1 MKLDGRLAVSLMM
14 LAIFLLFVGQA
25 ALLFSP
31 EARAMPLLVGL
42 PAIGLCVLQII
53 LDLRR
58 QGGQAVKSALVALD
72 DRPLIAWLVAFF
84 FGIIAFGF
92 TYGAPPLVAAYLYF
106 AARERPLVA
115 LAGGA
120 FCLFVLLLIFEKL
133 LNVQLFEGL
142 VTPLLT

>member
-25 ALLFSP
+25 LLFSP

-42 PAIGLCVLQII
+42 PAIGLCILQIV

-58 QGGQAVKSALVALD
+58 QGRQAVATALVALE
-72 DRPLIAWLVAFF
+72 DRPLIAWLAVFF
-84 FGIIAFGF
+84 VGIVAFGF

-106 AARERPLVA
+106 AARERLLMA
-115 LAGGA
+115 LAGSV
-120 FCLFVLLLIFEKL
+120 FCLFVLLLVFEKL

-142 VTPLLT
+142 VTRLFI

>member
-25 ALLFSP
+25 LLFSP
-31 EARAMPLLVGL
+31 EARAMPLLVGV

-72 DRPLIAWLVAFF
+72 DRPLIAWLAAFF

-115 LAGGA
+115 ITGGA
-120 FCLFVLLLIFEKL
+120 FCLFVLLVVFEKL
-133 LNVQLFEGL
+133 LNVQLFDGL
-142 VTPLLT
+142 VKPLLT

>member
-14 LAIFLLFVGQA
+14 LAIFLLFVGQ

-72 DRPLIAWLVAFF
+72 DRPLIAWLAAFF
-84 FGIIAFGF
+84 FGIISFGF

-115 LAGGA
+115 ITGGA
-120 FCLFVLLLIFEKL
+120 FCLFVLLVVFEKL
-133 LNVQLFEGL
+133 LNVQLFDGL
-142 VTPLLT
+142 VMPLLT

>member
-14 LAIFLLFVGQA
+14 LAIFLLFVGQ

-58 QGGQAVKSALVALD
+58 QGAQAVKSALVALD
-72 DRPLIAWLVAFF
+72 DRPLIAWLAAFF

-115 LAGGA
+115 ITGGA
-120 FCLFVLLLIFEKL
+120 FCLFVLLVVFEKL
-133 LNVQLFEGL
+133 LNVQLFDGL
-142 VTPLLT
+142 VMPLLT

>member
-1 MKLDGRLAVSLMM
+1 MKLDGRLAASLMM
-14 LAIFLLFVGQA
+14 LAIFLLFVGQ

-42 PAIGLCVLQII
+42 PAIGLCILQIV

-58 QGGQAVKSALVALD
+58 QGRQAVETAMVALE
-72 DRPLIAWLVAFF
+72 DRPLIVWLAVFF
-84 FGIIAFGF
+84 FGIVAFGF

-106 AARERPLVA
+106 AARERLLMA
-115 LAGGA
+115 IAGAA
-120 FCLFVLLLIFEKL
+120 FCLFMLLLVFEKL

-142 VTPLLT
+142 ITPLLI

>member
-14 LAIFLLFVGQA
+14 LAIFLLFVGQ

-58 QGGQAVKSALVALD
+58 QGAQAVKSALVALD

-120 FCLFVLLLIFEKL
+120 FCLFVLLVVFEKL
-133 LNVQLFEGL
+133 LNVQLFDGL
-142 VTPLLT
+142 VMPLLT

>member
-14 LAIFLLFVGQA
+14 LAIFLLFVGQ

-58 QGGQAVKSALVALD
+58 QGAQAVKSALVALD

-115 LAGGA
+115 ITGGA
-120 FCLFVLLLIFEKL
+120 FCLFVLLVVFEKL
-133 LNVQLFEGL
+133 LNVQLFDGL
-142 VTPLLT
+142 VMPLLT

>member
-25 ALLFSP
+25 LLFSP
-31 EARAMPLLVGL
+31 EARAMPLLVGV

-115 LAGGA
+115 ITGGA
-120 FCLFVLLLIFEKL
+120 FCLFVLLVVFEKL
-133 LNVQLFEGL
+133 LNVQLFDGL
-142 VTPLLT
+142 VMPLLV

>member
-25 ALLFSP
+25 LLFSP

-42 PAIGLCVLQII
+42 PAIVLCILQIV
-53 LDLRR
+53 LDLRKQSR
-58 QGGQAVKSALVALD
+58 QAVKTALVALE
-72 DRPLIAWLVAFF
+72 DRPLIAWLAVFF
-84 FGIIAFGF
+84 LGIVAFGF
-92 TYGAPPLVAAYLYF
+92 TYAAPPLVAAYLYF

-142 VTPLLT
+142 VTPLLI

>member
-25 ALLFSP
+25 LLFSP
-31 EARAMPLLVGL
+31 EARAMPLLVGV

-72 DRPLIAWLVAFF
+72 DRPLIAWLAAFF

-115 LAGGA
+115 ITGGA
-120 FCLFVLLLIFEKL
+120 FCLFVLLVVFEKL
-133 LNVQLFEGL
+133 LNVQLFDGL
-142 VTPLLT
+142 VMPLLT

>member
-14 LAIFLLFVGQA
+14 LAIFLLFVGQ

-58 QGGQAVKSALVALD
+58 QGAQAVKSALVALD
-72 DRPLIAWLVAFF
+72 DRPLIAWLAAFF

-115 LAGGA
+115 ITGGA
-120 FCLFVLLLIFEKL
+120 FCLFVLLVVFEKL
-133 LNVQLFEGL
+133 LNVQLFDGL
-142 VTPLLT
+142 VKPLLT